1 MSLTEVRPEWLRL
14 LARLGAAWALAT
26 LTTLGLTSVVLQ
38 SKAARDALKA
48 RNDTAISASRRID
61 MLNGRIT
68 ELADQLQSA
77 KSDRADLTARIEA
90 LSRQVEALGGRPIV
104 IVPASPST
112 TVRTQVPTTQPQPA
126 PTTAT
131 TQPATT
137 TTVAR
142 RCVLAPLN
150 PTC

>member
-1 MSLTEVRPEWLRL
+1 MTIGRL
-14 LARLGAAWALAT
+14 LLRVAT
-26 LTTLGLTSVVLQ
+26 VWVIASLCTLCVVSVVLA
-38 SKAARDALKA
+38 SMETRDVRRA
-48 RNDTAISASRRID
+48 ASRRVD
-61 MLNGRIT
+61 GLQV
-68 ELADQLQSA
+68 ELRRVNEQMATASGDI
-77 KSDRADLTARIEA
+77 ADLRARTEA
-90 LSRQVEALGGRPIV
+90 LSEQIRQLGGTPV
-104 IVPASPST
+104 VVVQAPPTTPPT

-131 TQPATT
+131 TQPPATT